1 MPTSQRR
8 NRKCRL
14 VGTLLPILAPALFL
28 IMSARADDPHVLTV
42 MTRNMDAG
50 TDLAYILA
58 ATDQASLLNGT
69 AATFAEIKAADIPAR
84 ASRLADE
91 IAAHQP
97 DVVALQEVTLWRTGP
112 LMQPPASE
120 VLYDQ
125 LDLLMVELAKRKLP
139 YGVIAV
145 QYLMDAEAPVPSE
158 NLDLRITD
166 RNAILARIDLPQ
178 SQFSVSD
185 AQTHLFSTYFKLT
198 DPLLGEIAET
208 MGWMTVDLEV
218 MKSKVRVVNTHLAD
232 PTVPGGEAI
241 LLAQADELLAS
252 QAQAGVPTILAGDF
266 NTNAEPGAA
275 HTDAYQRIVSAGFV
289 DTWKWANLNDPG
301 YTWPLFGED
310 QLSGPGTPSQR
321 LDLIFSGGP
330 IYRWFGSRDL
340 NVLSVVRTGTAAP
353 WASDHAGVVM
363 KRRID

>member
-1 MPTSQRR
+1 MTTLQRSNCKR
-8 NRKCRL
+8 RL
-14 VGTLLPILAPALFL
+14 VWLLAPALFL
-28 IMSARADDPHVLTV
+28 ITSARADNPHVLTV

-50 TDLAYILA
+50 TDMAYILA
-58 ATDQASLLNGT
+58 ATDQASLLKGT
-69 AATFAEIKAADIPAR
+69 AATFAEVKGCEIPAR

-91 IAAHQP
+91 IATTLP
-97 DVVALQEVTLWRTGP
+97 DVIALQEVTLWRTGP
-112 LMQPPASE
+112 LMRPPASD

-125 LDLLMVELAKRKLP
+125 LDLLMAELAKRKLH
-139 YGVIAV
+139 YGIVTV

-178 SQFSVSD
+178 SQFSISN
-185 AQTHLFSTYFKLT
+185 AQTHLYRDNFKLT

-208 MGWMTVDLEV
+208 MGWMSVDLEV
-218 MKSKVRVVNTHLAD
+218 MKSKVRVVNTHLGD
-232 PTVPGGEAI
+232 PTVPGGEQI
-241 LLAQADELLAS
+241 LLAQVDELLAS
-252 QAQAGVPTILAGDF
+252 LAQTGVPTILAGDF

-275 HTDAYQRIVSAGFV
+275 QTDAYRRIIAAGFT

-310 QLSGPGTPSQR
+310 QHSGGTIPSQR
-321 LDLIFSGGP
+321 IDLIFSGGP
-330 IYRWFGSRDL
+330 IARWFGSRDL
-340 NVLSVVRTGTAAP
+340 NVLSVVQTGTVSP
-353 WASDHAGVVM
+353 WASDHTGVVM